1 MSVIFHDLTLK
12 DYKLLVKN
20 KDEDVPAEQKI
31 NTSDLYFVH
40 TSTPS
45 PDKDRNSVPYLLFK
59 GYDLVGNSGVI
70 LQKSVDGFLTIS
82 KENEKGEIVETKVNI
97 FDSVELSSNIIGTK
111 GQSLYIINEFD
122 ALDVNGKTKTSH
134 ATYLYYWDENVNVT
148 DKTGITEVT
157 GSWVNANI
165 NFTSSIMIGDV
176 QFDAIKLG
184 KLLDLLV

>member
-12 DYKLLVKN
+12 DYKILVKN
-20 KDEDVPAEQKI
+20 KDQDVPAEQKI
-31 NTSDLYFVH
+31 STSDLYFVH

-70 LQKSVDGFLTIS
+70 LQKSVDGFLTLTS
-82 KENEKGEIVETKVNI
+82 STGTEIKVNI
-97 FDSVELSSNIIGTK
+97 FDPVALSSNIIGTK

-148 DKTGITEVT
+148 DNTSITEVT

-176 QFDAIKLG
+176 QFDAVKLG

>member
-1 MSVIFHDLTLK
+1 MTIFYL
-12 DYKLLVKN
+12 Y
-20 KDEDVPAEQKI
+20 AIFKI
-31 NTSDLYFVH
+31 FFIN
-40 TSTPS
+40 ST
-45 PDKDRNSVPYLLFK
+45 NSFHPRII
-59 GYDLVGNSGVI
+59 DI
-70 LQKSVDGFLTIS
+70 
-82 KENEKGEIVETKVNI
+82 IVETKVNI

-176 QFDAIKLG
+176 QFDAVKLG
-184 KLLDLLV
+184 KLLDDINPILCKISNGIPNITFIPHVKS